1 MRYLLGLLAVFFL
14 AASCYEMERDCES
27 FRTGTFEFETFIDGD
42 LLKTTFVRSD
52 SIEIDYFQG
61 KSDTSSVRWINEC
74 EYIVRKVNPKSIEE
88 RKAIHMKI
96 LHTEKDK
103 YTFEYNL
110 VGQSKKQRGSARK
123 VSDKQ

>member
-1 MRYLLGLLAVFFL
+1 MRYLLGLLAVFFVT
-14 AASCYEMERDCES
+14 ASCYEMERDCES
-27 FRTGTFEFETFIDGD
+27 FRTGTFEFETFIDGE
-42 LLKTTFVRSD
+42 LLKTTFVRND

-61 KSDTSSVRWINEC
+61 KVDTSAVRWINDC
-74 EYIVRKVNPKSIEE
+74 EYVVRKVNPKNIEE

-96 LHTEKDK
+96 LHTKKNE